1 MLFSEL
7 LLREEIE
14 KAVTEL
20 GYTEATEIQAAAIPP
35 ILEGLD
41 VTGKSSTGTGKT
53 AAFALP
59 IIQMCADNAE
69 KSSVLI
75 LSPTREL
82 ALQTAGEFRKF
93 SKYLEGIS
101 VVTVYGG
108 APMNDQ
114 IRMLRTAKIVIGTPG
129 RVMDHLRRRTLK
141 LDNLKVL
148 VLDEA
153 DEMLNMGFID
163 DIKTILLSAP
173 EERQTVLFSATM
185 PKAILDITSQFQK
198 NPILVNIETG
208 AKTAL
213 NIAQS
218 FYNIPQAGKLDA
230 LKLLLEFHRPQR
242 SLIFCNTKKMV
253 DELTT
258 ALCESGF
265 KAAGIHGDLKQSQ
278 RQTVMSEFK
287 GGRCTILVATDVAA
301 RGIDVDDIEAVFN
314 FDIPQEYE
322 YYIHRIGRTARAGK
336 KGASYTLVANRN
348 QLSRVREIE
357 RYINAHIEEKPVPSI
372 ESIAVNRM
380 ELIKKQLRESVED
393 GVDSGWRSFI
403 DELVEEGFD
412 AADLAAVMC
421 AAQSQKKDKRL
432 VNVRNVASMG
442 NTGNSSSGAKS
453 RNSYVPGG
461 KTWVR
466 VNIGSDNKLAPN
478 FIVGA
483 IIEGASIPKSSIG
496 KINIFSE
503 YTDVELS
510 KDDAKTVIE
519 TMQNTKI
526 KGKLIRF
533 AEVSSERQSGG
544 RKQGGFDRGTPPRSS
559 LSRRHSDAFES

>member
-1 MLFSEL
+1 
-7 LLREEIE
+7 
-14 KAVTEL
+14 
-20 GYTEATEIQAAAIPP
+20 
-35 ILEGLD
+35 
-41 VTGKSSTGTGKT
+41 
-53 AAFALP
+53 
-59 IIQMCADNAE
+59 
-69 KSSVLI
+69 
-75 LSPTREL
+75 
-82 ALQTAGEFRKF
+82 
-93 SKYLEGIS
+93 
-101 VVTVYGG
+101 
-108 APMNDQ
+108 
-114 IRMLRTAKIVIGTPG
+114 
-129 RVMDHLRRRTLK
+129 
-141 LDNLKVL
+141 
-148 VLDEA
+148 
-153 DEMLNMGFID
+153 
-163 DIKTILLSAP
+163 
-173 EERQTVLFSATM
+173 
-185 PKAILDITSQFQK
+185 
-198 NPILVNIETG
+198 
-208 AKTAL
+208 
-213 NIAQS
+213 
-218 FYNIPQAGKLDA
+218 
-230 LKLLLEFHRPQR
+230 
-242 SLIFCNTKKMV
+242 
-253 DELTT
+253 
-258 ALCESGF
+258 
-265 KAAGIHGDLKQSQ
+265 
-278 RQTVMSEFK
+278 
-287 GGRCTILVATDVAA
+287 
-301 RGIDVDDIEAVFN
+301 
-314 FDIPQEYE
+314 
-322 YYIHRIGRTARAGK
+322 
-336 KGASYTLVANRN
+336 
-348 QLSRVREIE
+348 
-357 RYINAHIEEKPVPSI
+357 
-372 ESIAVNRM
+372 M

-559 LSRRHSDAFES
+559 LSRRHSDAFESRQKKAYSKNSGRD

>member
-301 RGIDVDDIEAVFN
+301 RGIDVEDIEAVFN
-314 FDIPQEYE
+314 FDIPQESTGLAE
-322 YYIHRIGRTARAGK
+322 R
-336 KGASYTLVANRN
+336 
-348 QLSRVREIE
+348 RVR
-357 RYINAHIEEKPVPSI
+357 A
-372 ESIAVNRM
+372 
-380 ELIKKQLRESVED
+380 KKARVIHLLLTAISCRVSV
-393 GVDSGWRSFI
+393 R
-403 DELVEEGFD
+403 
-412 AADLAAVMC
+412 
-421 AAQSQKKDKRL
+421 
-432 VNVRNVASMG
+432 
-442 NTGNSSSGAKS
+442 
-453 RNSYVPGG
+453 
-461 KTWVR
+461 
-466 VNIGSDNKLAPN
+466 
-478 FIVGA
+478 
-483 IIEGASIPKSSIG
+483 
-496 KINIFSE
+496 
-503 YTDVELS
+503 
-510 KDDAKTVIE
+510 
-519 TMQNTKI
+519 
-526 KGKLIRF
+526 
-533 AEVSSERQSGG
+533 
-544 RKQGGFDRGTPPRSS
+544 
-559 LSRRHSDAFES
+559 

>member
-1 MLFSEL
+1 
-7 LLREEIE
+7 
-14 KAVTEL
+14 
-20 GYTEATEIQAAAIPP
+20 TEIQAAAIPP

-559 LSRRHSDAFES
+559 LSRRHSDAFESRQKKAYSKNSGRD